1 MSIEA
6 LQALAGHRSITS
18 TRVYL
23 HLGDDWLAEEYR
35 RAVGAIDT
43 ATDDPTKAG
52 TAR

>member
-1 MSIEA
+1 MAIEA

-43 ATDDPTKAG
+43 ATDATNAG